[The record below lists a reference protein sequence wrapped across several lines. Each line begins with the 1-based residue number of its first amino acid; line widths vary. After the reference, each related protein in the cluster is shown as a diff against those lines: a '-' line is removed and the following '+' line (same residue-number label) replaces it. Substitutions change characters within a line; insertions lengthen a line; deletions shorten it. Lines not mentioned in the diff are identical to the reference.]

1 MNARG
6 KWREGRT
13 DGRFTFNRQVEVKR
27 KCNTGKVCFQDCFF
41 FSSWND
47 LEIIRRLLFREP
59 DGVTTLLFFNVC
71 FFFTPEGGHRL
82 GNLHTLTHWG
92 GKVHTLAQTL
102 SQEHISNHVLMSLF
116 ILAEH
121 ISSHGDMSKL
131 FWLENSKERG
141 GWGRFSLWNKTRHTH
156 KVPRRRKR
164 GQKLL
169 IKQADF
175 KFTLQISLQE
185 CTTSIFQTRF

>member
-13 DGRFTFNRQVEVKR
+13 DRRFTFNRQVEVKR
-27 KCNTGKVCFQDCFF
+27 KMQYGKFVFKI
-41 FSSWND
+41 FSF
-47 LEIIRRLLFREP
+47 LPE
-59 DGVTTLLFFNVC
+59 TTLKLSGIC
-71 FFFTPEGGHRL
+71 FSGSPMASPRFYFLRRKGGHRL

-102 SQEHISNHVLMSLF
+102 SQEHISNHVLISLF

-141 GWGRFSLWNKTRHTH
+141 GGGRETNQSVKQNQTHTQS
-156 KVPRRRKR
+156 PSPS
-164 GQKLL
+164 
-169 IKQADF
+169 QAR
-175 KFTLQISLQE
+175 TEAS
-185 CTTSIFQTRF
+185 S